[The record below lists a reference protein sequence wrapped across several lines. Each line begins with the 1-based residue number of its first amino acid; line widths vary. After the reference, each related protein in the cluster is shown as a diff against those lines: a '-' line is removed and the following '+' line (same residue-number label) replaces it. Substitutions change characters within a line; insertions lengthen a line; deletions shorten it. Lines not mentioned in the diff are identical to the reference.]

1 MRNIFYAFCAFV
13 ALCSLQS
20 CLKDQDNHQLL
31 VVYPNGCSLLYADQT
46 VDSISFYSFDSW
58 KVTPEKS
65 WITTSSEDNYRVNYD
80 RDTRYLSTCYLNVE
94 PNTTGKARIGTVA
107 VDSYDYTCYGIYY
120 QFSFLNISHP
130 SYSIKSYFDNSN
142 YSLPDTVVF
151 VLVDSS
157 YVTTDSIAFDVEK
170 SWTLEIPRED
180 AGWIQASQTSGKAGH
195 NCVKLTLQENQG
207 YENRKTIMKLSS
219 SGITNDVVLHHFGKP
234 KKNNE

>member
-1 MRNIFYAFCAFV
+1 MKKTISAFFAMV
-13 ALCSLQS
+13 ALCMLQS
-20 CLKDQDNHQLL
+20 CLEGQENHQLQ

-46 VDSISFYSFDSW
+46 FDSICFYTFDSW
-58 KVTPEKS
+58 KVTPEKN
-65 WITTSSEDNYRVNYD
+65 WMTTATEDNYQINYD
-80 RDTRYLSTCYLNVE
+80 KDWRYLSTCYLNVE

-130 SYSIKSYFDNSN
+130 EYNTVSYFDNSN

-170 SWTLEIPRED
+170 RWTLEIPEED
-180 AGWIQASQTSGKAGH
+180 ASWIQASQTSGNAGH
-195 NCVKLTLQENQG
+195 NCVTLTLQENQST
-207 YENRKTIMKLSS
+207 EKRKTIMKLTS
-219 SGITNDVVLHHFGKP
+219 SGITNEIVLHHFGKS
-234 KKNNE
+234 K